1 MPLLAPDDA
10 PLDIPLLW
18 PLLPDPDEPDPLD
31 DPEPLEEP
39 DPEPLL
45 DDPLEDDPDKDD
57 PLDDIDPD
65 DELPADEEGVP
76 LLEPDD
82 PEGMESVVPLLD
94 GVCVVPDVLLVK
106 APVV

>member
-10 PLDIPLLW
+10 PLDM
-18 PLLPDPDEPDPLD
+18 PLLPDPEDPEPLD

-39 DPEPLL
+39 DPVLDEPL
-45 DDPLEDDPDKDD
+45 EGDPDE
-57 PLDDIDPD
+57 DIPP
-65 DELPADEEGVP
+65 ELPDEDVGVP

-94 GVCVVPDVLLVK
+94 GVCVVPDVLFVK